1 MNLPNVLTLSRF
13 LWAIIFMILLH
24 QNSLRS
30 TILAA
35 VVFTVAAVTDFL
47 DGYIAKK
54 KGLITDFGKIM
65 DPVAD
70 KFLILAAFIVFVQMG
85 VLQAWMVVLIFI
97 REVAVTVSRVARLRR
112 GQVIAAEKAGKIK
125 TVFQIL
131 CISIVL
137 IFLILE
143 KSSLAQNWSESL
155 ENEWGL
161 IINILMFATVLLT
174 VNSGVSYFLNLRK
187 SAPLS

>member
-143 KSSLAQNWSESL
+143 KSSLAQNWSESV

-187 SAPLS
+187 SASLS